1 MPKINVLWIID
12 HVCYDGSL
20 HGGGRLY
27 WSSVPRFDTQKI
39 HIVPCFLRASDAVRD
54 VFSKSPVPINIL
66 NKGKFD
72 LSTLGAIINLIKK
85 EKIQVMHLHCY
96 AASTFGRIISLFT
109 GIPAIIHDYDTQ
121 VYFPYPWYL
130 DILDRILS
138 PVTAGAVAASPMV
151 RDYMIKV
158 RKICP
163 DRIRMLFHAIPE
175 DKYKQIPQERIS
187 KIKDTLKIS
196 PNTKIIG
203 TITKLGPKRGNEYL
217 LQSACEV
224 LKEFPNA
231 LFLIVYKPTYYHRIP
246 KKLKGIKD
254 IHNTAAM
261 KAELEELVKKLNIE
275 KNVLLI
281 ESLDKPDELISVCDL
296 IVAPFLDDRFSSVNL
311 LEAMAMGKPVIATD
325 MGEQKEVI
333 KNGFNGYLVKP
344 ADVKELAGKITNLLS
359 SPEELH
365 SMSLQAKDEAARYS
379 VGAYVKTLERWYEE
393 LAERKS

>member
-27 WSSVPRFDTQKI
+27 WSIVPRFDSQRFN
-39 HIVPCFLRASDAVRD
+39 IVPCFLRASNVVRE
-54 VFSKSPVPINIL
+54 VFSKSPVPVNIL
-66 NKGKFD
+66 NKGKFE
-72 LSTLGAIINLIKK
+72 LSTLGAIISLIKK
-85 EKIQVMHLHCY
+85 ENIQVMHLHCY

-121 VYFPYPWYL
+121 AYFPYPWYL

-151 RDYMIKV
+151 RDYMVKV

-163 DRIRMLFHAIPE
+163 NRIRMLFHAIPE
-175 DKYKQIPQERIS
+175 EKYKPLLPEKVR
-187 KIKDTLKIS
+187 KIKDTLKIN
-196 PNTKIIG
+196 PDTKIIG

-217 LQSACEV
+217 LQAACEV
-224 LKEFPNA
+224 LKKFPNT

-246 KKLKGIKD
+246 KELKGIKD

-261 KAELEELVKKLNIE
+261 KAELEVLIKKLNIE

-281 ESLDKPDELISVCDL
+281 ESLDKPADLISVCDF

-311 LEAMAMGKPVIATD
+311 LEAMAIGKGVIATD

-333 KNGFNGYLVKP
+333 KNGLNGYLVKP
-344 ADVKELAGKITNLLS
+344 DDAKELAERITKLLS
-359 SPEELH
+359 RPEEIS
-365 SMSLQAKDEAARYS
+365 SMNRHAKDEAARYS
-379 VGAYVKTLERWYEE
+379 VGVYVKTLERWYME
-393 LAERKS
+393 LVEGKS